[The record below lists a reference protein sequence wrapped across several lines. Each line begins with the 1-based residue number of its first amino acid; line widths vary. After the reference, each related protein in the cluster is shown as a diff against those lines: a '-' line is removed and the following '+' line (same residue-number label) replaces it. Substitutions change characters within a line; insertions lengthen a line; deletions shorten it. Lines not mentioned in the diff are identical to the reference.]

1 MIKNILENFI
11 AIVRFVNA
19 SHSYLMEFTNGQATP
34 GQGEMMMRL
43 TMMLHKILFYII
55 KAWYNKIYMFNIVYI
70 LYMTIVNE
78 NEYVIGYTTWYILYT
93 SQICICIYIVSRTQ
107 L

>member
-1 MIKNILENFI
+1 MENFI

-34 GQGEMMMRL
+34 SQGEMMM

-70 LYMTIVNE
+70 LYTAIVNE